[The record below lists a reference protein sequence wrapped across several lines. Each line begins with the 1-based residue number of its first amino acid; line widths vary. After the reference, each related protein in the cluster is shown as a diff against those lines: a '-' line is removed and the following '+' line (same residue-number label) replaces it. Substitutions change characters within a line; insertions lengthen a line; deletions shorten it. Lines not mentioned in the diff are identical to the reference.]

1 MSDEFPA
8 DWTHPSSLDSMA
20 EISKGKYTR
29 ATHFEGAILLT
40 PRMVLSMTP
49 LLPRQG
55 GHCQVLGGVRS
66 AKFACRHRR
75 LPGQLPEA
83 VSFASCCAD

>member
-29 ATHFEGAILLT
+29 ATHFEGAISFTLRL
-40 PRMVLSMTP
+40 VLSMTS
-49 LLPRQG
+49 LLDKVVIAKYLEESGLPNSR
-55 GHCQVLGGVRS
+55 VFIGVYLDNFL
-66 AKFACRHRR
+66 K
-75 LPGQLPEA
+75 L
-83 VSFASCCAD
+83 